1 LTALDCLKPRSKRSR
16 ALSKN
21 ARIIRCLADGE
32 QMAEHRPN
40 FRRKVM
46 RYALLIY
53 VQPWDSTPEQDTQ
66 VMEAYNAFGTEAVAA
81 DVMRGGEALHEAKTA
96 TSVRVRDGKVLVTDG
111 PFAETK
117 EEFGGFYLVEAPNLD
132 EAIKWAAK
140 IPGAVRGT
148 VEIRPVVDFD
158 AAVAAGESPAG
169 IAAG

>member
-1 LTALDCLKPRSKRSR
+1 
-16 ALSKN
+16 
-21 ARIIRCLADGE
+21 
-32 QMAEHRPN
+32 
-40 FRRKVM
+40 M

-53 VQPWDSTPEQDTQ
+53 VAPWESTPAQDAE
-66 VMEAYNAFGTEAVAA
+66 VMAAYNAFGAEAMAA

-117 EEFGGFYLVEAPNLD
+117 EEFGGFYLIEAANLD
-132 EAIKWAAK
+132 EAVKWAAK

-148 VEIRPVVDFD
+148 IEVRPVIDFGSEED
-158 AAVAAGESPAG
+158 EEHVPAS